1 MGMSSTNPTI
11 WIVERSAN
19 FKIISEGFNS
29 PIPILLKRDKG
40 NKLTLAPRSHNVFST
55 VSLPITHGMAKP
67 PRSLSLG
74 GGFFMIA
81 LPSLVKAI
89 VSLCSIVFFFEK
101 ISFKN
106 LAYKLPQRE
115 Y

>member
-40 NKLTLAPRSHNVFST
+40 NKLTLAPKSHSALSM
-55 VSLPITHGMAKP
+55 VSLPIAQGMAKLLG
-67 PRSLSLG
+67 SLSLG
-74 GGFFMIA
+74 GGFFKHYF
-81 LPSLVKAI
+81 P
-89 VSLCSIVFFFEK
+89 
-101 ISFKN
+101 
-106 LAYKLPQRE
+106 
-115 Y
+115 